1 MADRRKNM
9 EFGILAALVLL
20 VAGRFRDLQLSAVII
35 IVLLITLLFPKLF
48 TPFTW
53 LWFRL
58 GEILNVVVTK
68 ILLLLI
74 FCIVITP
81 VGLLRRILGKDA
93 LCLRK
98 FKKDTGSVFV
108 VRNKLYEASDLEK
121 QY

>member
-1 MADRRKNM
+1 MVDRRKNM

-20 VAGRFRDLQLSAVII
+20 VVGWFRDLQLSAVISV
-35 IVLLITLLFPKLF
+35 VLLITLLFPKLF
-48 TPFTW
+48 SPFTW

-58 GEILNVVVTK
+58 GDLLNVVVTK
-68 ILLLLI
+68 VLLLLI
-74 FCIVITP
+74 FCIVVTP
-81 VGLLRRILGKDA
+81 VGLLRRMLGEDV